1 MDITPAAFAVLLTAS
16 GAPIGAAIIQ
26 QAISFLRD
34 GLNLRVV
41 AGREKLAAFL
51 SAVIIVIIAVAVGL
65 SEMPPRYEAA
75 TTIDAIMLGIG
86 MILAIYNIGRMAMA
100 IYDDRMN
107 DSTAS
112 IRNASGW
119 RRPVDDEAAID
130 EEPVAYAGE
139 ERVS

>member
-34 GLNLRVV
+34 GLNVRFV
-41 AGREKLAAFL
+41 AGREKLAAFF
-51 SAVIIVIIAVAVGL
+51 SAVIIVIIAVAVGI
-65 SEMPPRYEAA
+65 SETPPRYEAG
-75 TTIDAIMLGIG
+75 TTIDAIMLGVG

-112 IRNASGW
+112 VRNPSGW
-119 RRPVDDEAAID
+119 KRPVEQEIAP
-130 EEPVAYAGE
+130 EVEG
-139 ERVS
+139 